1 MKIRKLIRFHQK
13 DEETKQI
20 LVDLH
25 GNTEEDFFNIQQV
38 PWNADYQFNPFDA
51 SSDSS
56 TPEENFTSMN
66 EIFDNLLSM
75 QRFQRKIFL
84 VKRKGIQAKS
94 KLSKIVKKKEK
105 KELDPVLTAK
115 ATMYRNKI
123 KKSIDEKKIIKEML
137 RMDQEIPVERISS
150 KPNFTS
156 PRSHGFT
163 SPRSPGLMSPIPS
176 SFRKVS
182 PGTSNGIRTF
192 NVSTMD
198 SMNRAQS
205 EDSLQDLSSRK
216 VSPSSDRLLS
226 GNYFDSSMPRTT
238 SEESIQDSFCEEKD
252 ENRKFIKK

>member
-25 GNTEEDFFNIQQV
+25 GNTEEDFFNIKQV

-84 VKRKGIQAKS
+84 VKRKGIQTKS

-115 ATMYRNKI
+115 ATMYKNKI

-137 RMDQEIPVERISS
+137 RMDQEIRVERSS
-150 KPNFTS
+150 KPNFI
-156 PRSHGFT
+156 
-163 SPRSPGLMSPIPS
+163 SPRSPGLMSPRSPKDSPIPS

-182 PGTSNGIRTF
+182 PGTSKGIRTF
-192 NVSTMD
+192 NVSAMD
-198 SMNRAQS
+198 SLNRVQS

-216 VSPSSDRLLS
+216 VSPSSARLLS
-226 GNYFDSSMPRTT
+226 GNYFDSSMPRTN
-238 SEESIQDSFCEEKD
+238 SEESIQDSFSEERD
-252 ENRKFIKK
+252 EIRKFIKK